1 MAQRRQESVIVVNRT
16 SVPISYM
23 FDGAQY
29 VLEPGENAIPI
40 EHVEFAKTQNVVM
53 GTENPLNP
61 AQYVSL
67 VGVKARDPKKQKDA
81 IGMIEFVKRDNGQV
95 EVLFEDGSTIPLG
108 IERIDRKHYGADL
121 QNVVIERNRIPLRR
135 YDVEGM
141 RLNDAAAGAI
151 GG

>member
-16 SVPISYM
+16 SVPIAYM

-29 VLEPGENAIPI
+29 MLDPGENAIPI
-40 EHVEFAKTQNVVM
+40 EHVEFAKTQNIVM

-61 AQYVSL
+61 SQYVSL
-67 VGVKARDPKKQKDA
+67 VGLKAKPGQKQRDDLSQ
-81 IGMIEFVKRDNGQV
+81 IEFIKKDSGAV

-108 IERIDRKHYGADL
+108 IERIDRKYYGADL

-135 YDVEGM
+135 YEIERT
-141 RLNDAAAGAI
+141 RLNDAGSGAI